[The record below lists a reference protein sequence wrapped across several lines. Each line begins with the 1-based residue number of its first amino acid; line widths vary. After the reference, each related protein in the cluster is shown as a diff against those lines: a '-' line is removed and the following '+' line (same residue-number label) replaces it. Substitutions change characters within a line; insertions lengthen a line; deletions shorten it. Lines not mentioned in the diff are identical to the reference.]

1 MVRGYLCTVR
11 AATELR
17 SETHRG
23 KSARIPPMWT
33 FKNHIHV
40 LNDFRFYRAH
50 RCQVL
55 GVAGTPTAHPTWQVT
70 SLCATQLCPLPPT
83 PSPAGTDASHCLRGY
98 PRLNVTF
105 RS

>member
-23 KSARIPPMWT
+23 KSAQIPPVWT
-33 FKNHIHV
+33 SKNHVHV

-55 GVAGTPTAHPTWQVT
+55 GVAGTPTAHPTRQVT
-70 SLCATQLCPLPPT
+70 SLCAAQLCPLPPT
-83 PSPAGTDASHCLRGY
+83 PSPAGAGASH
-98 PRLNVTF
+98 
-105 RS
+105 